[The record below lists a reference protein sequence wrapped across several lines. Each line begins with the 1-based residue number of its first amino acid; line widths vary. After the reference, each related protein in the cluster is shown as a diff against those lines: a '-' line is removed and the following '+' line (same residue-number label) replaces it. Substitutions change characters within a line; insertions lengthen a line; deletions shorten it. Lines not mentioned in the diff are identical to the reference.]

1 MKVNWIENNQLILH
15 NNKNRLKLIIKN
27 LLAEVLTRQEIMIVE
42 IKMNLKIEKIK
53 IYNLIIQV
61 CMKIVKKER
70 TQLLTIFQD

>member
-15 NNKNRLKLIIKN
+15 NNKNRLKLIIKY
-27 LLAEVLTRQEIMIVE
+27 LLAEVLTKQEIMIVE

>member
-15 NNKNRLKLIIKN
+15 YNKNKLKLIIKN

>member
-27 LLAEVLTRQEIMIVE
+27 LLAEVLTKQEIMIVE

>member
-27 LLAEVLTRQEIMIVE
+27 LLAEVLTKQEIMIVE

-61 CMKIVKKER
+61 CMKIVKKES
-70 TQLLTIFQD
+70 TQLIIIFQD

>member
-1 MKVNWIENNQLILH
+1 M
-15 NNKNRLKLIIKN
+15 IIKN
-27 LLAEVLTRQEIMIVE
+27 LLAEVLTKQEIMIVE